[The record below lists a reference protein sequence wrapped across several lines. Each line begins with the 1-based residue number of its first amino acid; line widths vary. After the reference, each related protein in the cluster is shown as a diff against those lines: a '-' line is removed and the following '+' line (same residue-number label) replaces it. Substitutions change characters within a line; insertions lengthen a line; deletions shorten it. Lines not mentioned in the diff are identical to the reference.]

1 VLPRRWASL
10 RPGSPS
16 CSRAIRRCNLALEHH
31 LGDEATREDEALN
44 AAKHTLN
51 RSMSQYRD
59 GVVSYLDVVT
69 AQTTELQTQLV
80 ALSLQT
86 RRLVATVGLIEA
98 LGGGWNVPSR
108 VVNTSP

>member
-1 VLPRRWASL
+1 
-10 RPGSPS
+10 
-16 CSRAIRRCNLALEHH
+16 
-31 LGDEATREDEALN
+31 
-44 AAKHTLN
+44 
-51 RSMSQYRD
+51 MSQYRD

-80 ALSLQT
+80 TLSLQT
-86 RRLVATVGLIEA
+86 RRLGATVGLIEA

>member
-1 VLPRRWASL
+1 LPDAASL
-10 RPGSPS
+10 
-16 CSRAIRRCNLALEHH
+16 A
-31 LGDEATREDEALN
+31 GDEATREDEALN

-51 RSMSQYRD
+51 LSMSQYRD
-59 GVVSYLDVVT
+59 GVVSYLGVVT
-69 AQTTELQTQLV
+69 AQTTEVQTQLV

-98 LGGGWNVPSR
+98 LGDAWNVPSH

>member
-1 VLPRRWASL
+1 V
-10 RPGSPS
+10 G
-16 CSRAIRRCNLALEHH
+16 
-31 LGDEATREDEALN
+31 
-44 AAKHTLN
+44 
-51 RSMSQYRD
+51 
-59 GVVSYLDVVT
+59 LDVVT
-69 AQTTELQTQLV
+69 AQTTELQTQLI